1 MKVSLLTDTVEVA
14 IGAVPKSEA
23 RQSLSELLKL
33 PRARRTAEQLK
44 LIADHLYSFGMCASH
59 STARSPRRC
68 KPASIAGPLPR
79 PCRCFSSAH
88 AGPCGACMP
97 CGAAGPCAG
106 GGMQHVTIARPILCR
121 MHHLPA
127 EVRAQVAAVA
137 LLTVYPPSSIV
148 STDKQACTVTLL
160 ASPRLHSTPHT
171 GAHARAHTQLK
182 TTAPPL
188 RPVHS
193 RYALSASPPTCTAQR
208 RPGGMAYSGA
218 QAKYA
223 HFVLSGQCLA
233 LALGKPVRDKPCRP
247 RIVGS
252 FQFGE
257 LIPELPA
264 DILQEPPPP
273 PLSPSLHTRTRTQ
286 RRTCPQLLGRAFLW
300 TNSDFGDGHFWRL
313 RDAVAASG

>member
-106 GGMQHVTIARPILCR
+106 GGMQLVTIARPILCR
-121 MHHLPA
+121 MRHLPA

-193 RYALSASPPTCTAQR
+193 RYAPSAKPTHLYGAAPPR
-208 RPGGMAYSGA
+208 RHGIQWCAGKVRSLRPERAVPGAG
-218 QAKYA
+218 
-223 HFVLSGQCLA
+223 SGQA
-233 LALGKPVRDKPCRP
+233 GARQTVPAAHRRQFAVRRAHP
-247 RIVGS
+247 RT
-252 FQFGE
+252 
-257 LIPELPA
+257 P
-264 DILQEPPPP
+264 
-273 PLSPSLHTRTRTQ
+273 R
-286 RRTCPQLLGRAFLW
+286 
-300 TNSDFGDGHFWRL
+300 
-313 RDAVAASG
+313 

>member
-1 MKVSLLTDTVEVA
+1 MWRMH
-14 IGAVPKSEA
+14 AVRCGWPMCW
-23 RQSLSELLKL
+23 
-33 PRARRTAEQLK
+33 RRHA
-44 LIADHLYSFGMCASH
+44 ACDH
-59 STARSPRRC
+59 STGRFCAGCATCRRRCARKSRPWRSSPSIRRAQSSRPTSRPAPSPYSPR
-68 KPASIAGPLPR
+68 
-79 PCRCFSSAH
+79 
-88 AGPCGACMP
+88 
-97 CGAAGPCAG
+97 
-106 GGMQHVTIARPILCR
+106 
-121 MHHLPA
+121 
-127 EVRAQVAAVA
+127 
-137 LLTVYPPSSIV
+137 
-148 STDKQACTVTLL
+148 L
-160 ASPRLHSTPHT
+160 ASPRLASPRLRSTPHT

-273 PLSPSLHTRTRTQ
+273 PLSPSLRTRTRTQ